1 MSKNT
6 PKDSVSSLLK
16 KELGGKKLA
25 TVNEDKTR
33 NTGGNIS
40 FDKILKIAKEK
51 EKKTY
56 GNMKAIV
63 KQVVGTCVS
72 CGVTIDGKEPKEI
85 IKEIDEGKLQVK

>member
-6 PKDSVSSLLK
+6 PKDSVSSLLR

-33 NTGGNIS
+33 NPGGDIS

-56 GNMKAIV
+56 GDMKAVV
-63 KQVVGTCVS
+63 KQVLGTCVS
-72 CGVTIDGKEPKEI
+72 CGVTVDGKDPRNVIREV
-85 IKEIDEGKLQVK
+85 DEGILQVK